1 MTRSLRTKGAASPC
15 QKEIKEKSNRKIGTT
30 PRQIG
35 VHWTVWSVYISS
47 YLHRDLLIDAL
58 YFRDPSDSHGI
69 STMFLPPSPSP
80 SLPLYPILSAST
92 LFPSRV
98 PVSLT
103 SRGYFDWGQT
113 LGFHTIY
120 NAALS
125 NGIEY
130 ERGWNEHM
138 LEKWQ
143 SNTRDAERR
152 AGCGLKRV
160 HNGPGNRRERFEKS
174 IYIYIIESR
183 IRSIF
188 RKINDLSYSMNNSF
202 LPSPRAIECNCF
214 VHRRKI
220 ILRGLIRTKSDPYF
234 RARIYRSRKITE
246 VHTFWRVSGQN

>member
-1 MTRSLRTKGAASPC
+1 M
-15 QKEIKEKSNRKIGTT
+15 

-47 YLHRDLLIDAL
+47 YLYRDLLIDAL

-69 STMFLPPSPSP
+69 STMFLFLSLSP
-80 SLPLYPILSAST
+80 SLPLYPILSVST
-92 LFPSRV
+92 LFPSHV

-103 SRGYFDWGQT
+103 SRAYFDWGQT

-138 LEKWQ
+138 LEKWR
-143 SNTRDAERR
+143 SNAERR
-152 AGCGLKRV
+152 TLAWNACKREIEEKDLKNQFHMYKPV
-160 HNGPGNRRERFEKS
+160 CVCV
-174 IYIYIIESR
+174 YIYIIKSSR

-188 RKINDLSYSMNNSF
+188 WKINDRSYSMNNSF
-202 LPSPRAIECNCF
+202 LPSPRANRANNCF
-214 VHRRKI
+214 VRRYTDIVEKFV
-220 ILRGLIRTKSDPYF
+220 SDQEKKWPVMCLTV
-234 RARIYRSRKITE
+234 RIYRSRKVTK
-246 VHTFWRVSGQN
+246 VHTEPKLNCTRL